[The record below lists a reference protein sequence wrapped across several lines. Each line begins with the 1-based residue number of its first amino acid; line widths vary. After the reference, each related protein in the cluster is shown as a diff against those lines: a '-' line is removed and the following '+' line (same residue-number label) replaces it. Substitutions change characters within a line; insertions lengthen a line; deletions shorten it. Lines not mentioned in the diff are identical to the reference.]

1 MTNISVFSFED
12 CEVRFVGTA
21 EKPEWVAA
29 DVCKILGL
37 NTSEAVNGHKRNKPD
52 GTVYYDGGLD
62 QDEKGMVILHTPG
75 GEQEVLTVT
84 EPGLYRLIFKSRK
97 PVAKRFQ
104 RWVFHDVL
112 PSIRQTGNYA
122 VSDPSAT
129 PSTTPPNSDTLL
141 SLQDQLAVL
150 SYVFDGFINAG
161 VDRKLVESAKI
172 GAIAAQFP
180 TMTPALE
187 SAKHALMLQTPDS
200 GRRYSP
206 TELGKMLAAQLGREK
221 PIRAADINQALKQ
234 AGLQACEHHTNAK
247 GEKKTTWHLTPD
259 GEKYGRVFLESAQGH
274 SKTVP
279 VIRWLPAI
287 LEAIAAQFT
296 D

>member
-12 CEVRFVGTA
+12 SEVRFVGTA
-21 EKPEWVAA
+21 EQPEWVAQ
-29 DVCKILGL
+29 DVFSVLGIQWD
-37 NTSEAVNGHKRNKPD
+37 GHNLD
-52 GTVYYDGGLD
+52 NYDD
-62 QDEKGMVILHTPG
+62 DEKGRVTIPTPG
-75 GEQEVLTVT
+75 GNQSVLTVT
-84 EPGLYRLIFKSRK
+84 EPGLYRTIFKSRK

-112 PSIRQTGNYA
+112 PSIRQTGNYT
-122 VSDPSAT
+122 VPEPSAT

-141 SLQDQLAVL
+141 TVQEQLAVL
-150 SYVFDGFINAG
+150 SYVFDGFIHAG
-161 VDRKLVESAKI
+161 VERKLVESAKI

-200 GRRYSP
+200 GRRYNP

-234 AGLQACEHHTNAK
+234 AGLQVCEHHTNAK

-259 GEKYGRVFLESAQGH
+259 GEKYGRVFLESAQGNN
-274 SKTVP
+274 KTIP
-279 VIRWLPAI
+279 VIRWLPTV
-287 LEAIAAQFT
+287 LEAIAAQFA